1 MINYICLP
9 DTRAKRIEITS
20 TTSET
25 KEMKNKII
33 CSTGTSI
40 GRENNC
46 DYRIMADIAPMLDCD
61 GFELMMLR
69 AYYDCL
75 DDIPSFFR
83 NTGMKFPVIHADKQI
98 GDLISKNED
107 GDANEAIRRFRL
119 NCKLGADMN
128 CERIV
133 LHLWG
138 GVASDKTIQLN
149 IDFAEILLPIAKEYG
164 LRLTVENIPC
174 VIADPLS
181 HWKVLADRYDEL
193 DFIFDTRFGGF
204 HTQLEQVISDGWL
217 GARVKHM
224 HVSDF
229 TGPPKDF
236 TTLRPILHP
245 GEGIVDLD
253 TFFKNAA
260 PVYDGTI
267 TLESPVIREDGTLD
281 IEKLNN
287 SLKYIRKQVN

>member
-1 MINYICLP
+1 
-9 DTRAKRIEITS
+9 
-20 TTSET
+20 
-25 KEMKNKII
+25 MKNKIL

-46 DYRIMADIAPMLDCD
+46 DYRIMADIAPKLDCD
-61 GFELMMLR
+61 GFELMMLK
-69 AYYDCL
+69 AYYEHL
-75 DDIPSFFR
+75 DEIPKFFSG
-83 NTGMKFPVIHADKQI
+83 TDMVFPVIHADKQI

-107 GDANEAIRRFRL
+107 GDADEAIRRFEVNCRL
-119 NCKLGADMN
+119 GYDMK

-138 GVASDKTIQLN
+138 GIASDRTIQLN
-149 IDFAEILLPIAKEYG
+149 IDFAERLLPIAEKYG

-181 HWKVLADRYDEL
+181 HWKILAERYPEL

-204 HTQLEQVISDGWL
+204 HTQLTQAVNDGWM
-217 GARVKHM
+217 GTRVKHM

-229 TGPPKDF
+229 TGPPRDF

-253 TFFKNAA
+253 GFFALAA
-260 PVYDGTI
+260 PVYSGTI
-267 TLESPVIREDGTLD
+267 TLESPVINPDGSLD
-281 IEKLNN
+281 IVKLNN